1 MREPPSE
8 LVVANSGQ
16 GLGFLLRVYDTD
28 VMNRSQMR
36 SGTAGHVIVS
46 VGGLDPGAG
55 AGMGRDLLTVTALGA
70 AVRMVG
76 TAWTE
81 QGAGGVR
88 SVEPRAPAALEDAL
102 RWALRPPV
110 PGAVKVGMLPGPEHA
125 AAVVRALAGFSG
137 PIVADPVLAA
147 SSGGALWR
155 GPLEAMLGL
164 LRRATLA
171 TPNAPEAALLT
182 GRPVATAGDA
192 AAAALDLHRAGVPAV
207 LIKGGHLDDGQAANA
222 SITDVLVT
230 ALGERRYTR
239 PRVPGAGPRG
249 TGCALSSAIAVEL
262 ADGRGL
268 EEAIERATDWLAQQI
283 AGAIDIDG
291 ERRLPG

>member
-1 MREPPSE
+1 
-8 LVVANSGQ
+8 
-16 GLGFLLRVYDTD
+16 
-28 VMNRSQMR
+28 MR
-36 SGTAGHVIVS
+36 SGTISHVIVS
-46 VGGLDPGAG
+46 VGGVDPGAG
-55 AGMGRDLLTVTALGA
+55 AGIGRDLLTLTALGA

-81 QGAGGVR
+81 QNAGGVL

-110 PGAVKVGMLPGPEHA
+110 PGAVKVGMVPGPEHA
-125 AAVVRALAGFSG
+125 AAVVRGLARFDG

-147 SSGGALWR
+147 SSGGALWQ
-155 GPLEAMLGL
+155 GPLDAVLDL

-171 TPNAPEAALLT
+171 TPNATEAALLAA
-182 GRPVATAGDA
+182 RPVTTAAEA

-207 LIKGGHLDDGQAANA
+207 LIKGGHLGSVTDGGA

-230 ALGERRYTR
+230 AHGERRYTR
-239 PRVPGAGPRG
+239 PRVPGRSPRG

-262 ADGRGL
+262 AGGRGL
-268 EEAIERATDWLAQQI
+268 EDAIERATDWLAQQI
-283 AGAIDIDG
+283 AGAIEIDG
-291 ERRLPG
+291 ERRLP